1 MSEYKL
7 DFGTNYKPDILSC
20 LADLSNDEVFT
31 PPEIANKMLDLLP
44 EEIWSDPNI
53 KILDPACKTGVFLR
67 EAAKRFIEGEK
78 DIYPD
83 LQERLDHIFHE
94 QLYGIAITELT
105 SLLSRRS
112 VYCSKYPN
120 GPFSITAF
128 ANVEGLIR
136 YKSTKH
142 KWNKG
147 SCIFCG
153 TAQSQFDEAVRNGR
167 ELHAYEFIHTIDPEE
182 LFDMKFDVIIS
193 NPPYQLA
200 DGGNGSS
207 AKPIYNKFVE
217 QAIKLNPKYLTMI
230 IPSRYFNGGKGL
242 DNFRKDMLNSRHLT
256 HIVDY
261 KNAKECF
268 PGISL
273 GGGVHYF
280 LWERDANTELC
291 EITNVSNGQ
300 STVAFRS
307 LTQFSSYIRFN
318 ESVEIIKKVID
329 KKEANI
335 VNLISSRNPFGIST
349 NDRGVPKKQN
359 GYLKLFSSQGESYIS
374 PNKVTQNIDKID
386 QYKVMISRVTSE
398 HAGEPD
404 KSGMYKVIA
413 KMALLSPGEVCTDS
427 YIIASPTD
435 SKDIAINFISY
446 MNTKFVRF
454 LILQT
459 LSAINLTRE
468 CYQFVP
474 MVDFTKRWTDEELY
488 KKYDL
493 SDEEI
498 SFIEAMIKPMNSI
511 GGDDNA

>member
-1 MSEYKL
+1 MSISL
-7 DFGTNYKPDILSC
+7 ILVRTISQTYFLAWLTSRTMRC
-20 LADLSNDEVFT
+20 LLR
-31 PPEIANKMLDLLP
+31 LRLP
-44 EEIWSDPNI
+44 TRCWIFYRKKSGLI
-53 KILDPACKTGVFLR
+53 RISRFLR

>member
-1 MSEYKL
+1 M
-7 DFGTNYKPDILSC
+7 DI
-20 LADLSNDEVFT
+20 
-31 PPEIANKMLDLLP
+31 
-44 EEIWSDPNI
+44 PN
-53 KILDPACKTGVFLR
+53 
-67 EAAKRFIEGEK
+67 
-78 DIYPD
+78 
-83 LQERLDHIFHE
+83 
-94 QLYGIAITELT
+94 
-105 SLLSRRS
+105 
-112 VYCSKYPN
+112 
-120 GPFSITAF
+120 
-128 ANVEGLIR
+128 
-136 YKSTKH
+136 
-142 KWNKG
+142 
-147 SCIFCG
+147 
-153 TAQSQFDEAVRNGR
+153 
-167 ELHAYEFIHTIDPEE
+167 
-182 LFDMKFDVIIS
+182 
-193 NPPYQLA
+193 
-200 DGGNGSS
+200 
-207 AKPIYNKFVE
+207 IYNKFVE